1 MISSKSFFRKNLKL
15 IEIEIFSYCNRV
27 CWFCPNSF
35 IDRRSS
41 NTEMQDVHYEK
52 IINDL
57 ADIEYDG
64 ELTYSR
70 YNEPLSHRDIFIKRV
85 KQARQALP
93 NAILRTNSNG
103 DYVTRDYIEELNDV
117 GFNQLWIQQYLG
129 NNEKYNH
136 ERVRKVM
143 NMKVEKLGMLHTV
156 ITDIENCRLEYDLS
170 YGNMTVH
177 LRARNF
183 ELDGSSR
190 GEAVPLAQG
199 YVRTQKCMQVHNNM
213 YIDYMEV

>member
-170 YGNMTVH
+170 YGNMTVD
-177 LRARNF
+177 LRA
-183 ELDGSSR
+183 
-190 GEAVPLAQG
+190 
-199 YVRTQKCMQVHNNM
+199 
-213 YIDYMEV
+213 